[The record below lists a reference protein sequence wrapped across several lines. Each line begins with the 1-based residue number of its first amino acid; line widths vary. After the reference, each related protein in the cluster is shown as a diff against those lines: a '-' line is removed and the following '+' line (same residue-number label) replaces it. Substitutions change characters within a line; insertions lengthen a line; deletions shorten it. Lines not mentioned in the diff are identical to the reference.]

1 LTFNR
6 KHFISL
12 HKENASH
19 CGIVACTR
27 DTDQRALALRIHNEI
42 ATAGGSLENKL
53 LRVCRPGR

>member
-1 LTFNR
+1 
-6 KHFISL
+6 
-12 HKENASH
+12 
-19 CGIVACTR
+19 VACTR